1 MASATAVLTGNTGPG
16 GTVTALT
23 LEDVTSIDFQFK
35 HNMISLTYNEG
46 KIFKLS
52 WTSIATVTFSIS
64 GGNATVTIST

>member
-23 LEDVTSIDFQFK
+23 LDDVKDIDFDFE
-35 HNMISLTYNEG
+35 HNMISVTYTNG

-52 WTSIATVTFSIS
+52 WTGVTTVTFSIS
-64 GGNATVTIST
+64 GGNATVTVS